1 MLAQIFGAIT
11 GVTALIDAGKA
22 IFETVAG
29 KPSAATTAPDLQ
41 AEVEALPADQRDRWA
56 AAMNVKIEAYKAES
70 ARIQNEQ
77 GEVTADV
84 LRTLDPKA
92 AATVAILRMT
102 TRPRVVLMMA
112 HVILLPVYVT
122 ILDVALMILNGGY
135 RSFSGNREF
144 APFDLFAEKLFGE
157 GSIYVVMYQW
167 SAPTAAV
174 VVVSYITAKTVEAV
188 KNGASAGDGIA
199 GAIGKAVAAV
209 GSLRQAVRR

>member
-1 MLAQIFGAIT
+1 
-11 GVTALIDAGKA
+11 
-22 IFETVAG
+22 
-29 KPSAATTAPDLQ
+29 
-41 AEVEALPADQRDRWA
+41 
-56 AAMNVKIEAYKAES
+56 
-70 ARIQNEQ
+70 
-77 GEVTADV
+77 
-84 LRTLDPKA
+84 
-92 AATVAILRMT
+92 VAILRMT

-122 ILDVALMILNGGY
+122 ILDVVLMVLNGGY
-135 RSFSGNREF
+135 RSFAGNRDF

-188 KNGASAGDGIA
+188 KNGAGAGDGIA

-209 GSLRQAVRR
+209 GSIRQAVRR

>member
-1 MLAQIFGAIT
+1 MLTAIFGAIT

-22 IFETVAG
+22 IYETVTG

-77 GEVTADV
+77 GDVTAEV
-84 LRTLDPKA
+84 LRVLDPKA
-92 AATVAILRMT
+92 AATVAVLRMT

-122 ILDVALMILNGGY
+122 VLDVILMAANGVHRWVKG
-135 RSFSGNREF
+135 RRDLV
-144 APFDLFAEKLFGE
+144 PFDLFAEKLFGE

-174 VVVSYITAKTVEAV
+174 VVVSYFTAKTVEVV